1 MMKIYSLIY
10 FLILIVI
17 SKQDSISPL
26 HGLFYDLNQT
36 NIYYGSINVTDG
48 QFNIVNTLNINDVG
62 NPKLSKYPVLPLT
75 YDPNNDV
82 IYISAPNNENRKPI
96 LSVINATTGLL
107 MRMFNTIEYDIVSLQ
122 YDIFQKQLFAH
133 IETNQE
139 NLTQI
144 VEIDTNNG
152 NIKQILGT
160 IQKSKP
166 THISSYCPICRKYFL
181 IAIQDNH
188 YTYIGVNS
196 SDGGGISWQTPIH
209 FAPISIRFD
218 YKTFTMY
225 SVYINQ
231 TDQIMSLVGILN
243 RTIGPICRKYFLIA
257 IQDNHYTYIGVNSSD
272 GGGISWQTP
281 IHFAPI
287 SIRFDYKTFTMYS
300 VYINQTD
307 QIMSLV
313 GILNRTIG
321 GIGEIVGT
329 ISYDSILIATQLS
342 AFDIE
347 QKIYYASFQADWPYS
362 TGISTLN
369 LNTTVQKWT
378 FLPKSNYYSYA
389 WFVKQFVH

>member
-10 FLILIVI
+10 FSILIVI

-62 NPKLSKYPVLPLT
+62 NPKLSKYPVLPLA

-243 RTIGPICRKYFLIA
+243 RTIG
-257 IQDNHYTYIGVNSSD
+257 
-272 GGGISWQTP
+272 
-281 IHFAPI
+281 
-287 SIRFDYKTFTMYS
+287 
-300 VYINQTD
+300 
-307 QIMSLV
+307 
-313 GILNRTIG
+313 
-321 GIGEIVGT
+321 GIGQIVGT